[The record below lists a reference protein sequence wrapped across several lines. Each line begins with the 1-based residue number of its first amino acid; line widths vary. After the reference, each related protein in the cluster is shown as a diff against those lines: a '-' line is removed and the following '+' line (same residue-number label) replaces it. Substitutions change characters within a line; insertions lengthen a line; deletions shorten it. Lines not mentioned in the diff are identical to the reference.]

1 MRLRGFGRAR
11 TLSGRWVTGL
21 GVGLAVY
28 LFGNALVPSASA
40 PNLGVLIAALLIA
53 VGIGAQI

>member
-1 MRLRGFGRAR
+1 
-11 TLSGRWVTGL
+11 VTGL